1 MVHIESADG
10 EDILTFTPAKAYQS
24 VVVCSP
30 DLKEGSTYGVYAGG
44 SSTGTVADGL
54 YAGGDLH
61 RRHSGNRG
69 DDLGHRL
76 LCGLLQSRSAR
87 RQVPERH
94 AAVN

>member
-54 YAGGDLH
+54 YAGGTYTAGTQVTGVTI
-61 RRHSGNRG
+61 SGIVSYAG
-69 DDLGHRL
+69 S
-76 LCGLLQSRSAR
+76 SR
-87 RQVPERH
+87 
-94 AAVN
+94 AAQPGGRSPSGMPQ